1 MLKQILSEFLSVNGV
16 AAAALIGRDGF
27 VIEIVQADPLD
38 IDALGVLCCGQMK
51 FFERNGRELRMGL
64 PRQIVQ
70 EYRDGT
76 LLIFPVTWDE
86 FLVVLTSTNS
96 GLGQLASS
104 LPRISERIAAVI

>member
-27 VIEIVQADPLD
+27 VIEIVWVDPLD
-38 IDALGVLCCGQMK
+38 SDALGVHCSGQMK
-51 FFERNGRELRMGL
+51 FFERKGRELRMGL

-86 FLVVLTSTNS
+86 FLVVLTTTNS
-96 GLGQLASS
+96 GLNQLADT
-104 LPRISERIAAVI
+104 LPKISERIAAVI

>member
-27 VIEIVQADPLD
+27 VIEIVQVYPVD
-38 IDALGVLCCGQMK
+38 IDALGVLCSGQLK
-51 FFERNGRELRMGL
+51 FFERKGRELRMGL

-76 LLIFPVTWDE
+76 LLISPVTWDE
-86 FLVVLTSTNS
+86 FLVVLTKTNR
-96 GLGQLASS
+96 GLGHLANT
-104 LPRISERIAAVI
+104 LPKISERIAAVI